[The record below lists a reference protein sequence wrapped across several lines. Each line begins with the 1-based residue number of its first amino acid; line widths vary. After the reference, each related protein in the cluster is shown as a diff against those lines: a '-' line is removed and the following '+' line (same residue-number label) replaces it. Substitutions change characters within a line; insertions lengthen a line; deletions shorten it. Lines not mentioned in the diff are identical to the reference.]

1 MPSWVAPLG
10 VAVGLTALVVWSFVQ
25 RWNVLASSPFP
36 LGVDGYFYPIQL
48 RSLLETGHLQYP
60 ASPLAFYLLAPF
72 AAVTDPITGAK
83 LGAAVLGALIALP
96 AYGVGMELSRERDR
110 GAGLIAAALATA
122 SAGSMYLTIEFVKN
136 GIGLTVA
143 MAALWLV
150 LRAMRAPSR
159 RSASIA
165 IAGIALALLTHKM
178 AAGLVIGIALPAA
191 IAEAFR
197 RGKLRWRRILP
208 IAIGLGLLALAGLVM
223 PERFLSP
230 GDLDLIDGLFT
241 TDADWSLPVRAGKL
255 RLGYEPVICAV
266 LALAAAA
273 LLILEQPD
281 RRSRLLLLAIVLQ
294 TAGELIGIGTLI
306 VSSGLLNWIIA
317 FGGIALALGGML
329 LRRRIGRTPGP
340 FTTRQGAGRDVVA
353 WSMIALGTLIA
364 LPWLDTTDGQGLA
377 MRLRVIAFVPM
388 ACCGSIV
395 ARAILRRIEAPRMI
409 IAAVLA
415 LGIVMLHVGGTRTE
429 GRVSAHPALV
439 AAAQA
444 VRIPVGGVAIVPE
457 RHIAFMIAWYARATI
472 NLRPEPVAVER
483 RYRVLTLNFLGLGSQ
498 LDAALIEARRDPGNR
513 VVGVHPLHP
522 NGMVIVPEV
531 TWRAMLERITGV
543 ERIRLDVWPTI

>member
-1 MPSWVAPLG
+1 MAPLG
-10 VAVGLTALVVWSFVQ
+10 VAVALTVLVGWSFVQ

-96 AYGVGMELSRERDR
+96 AYAVGRELSRDRDR
-110 GAGLIAAALATA
+110 GAGLIAAALATT
-122 SAGSMYLTIEFVKN
+122 SAGSLYLTIEFVKN

-143 MAALWLV
+143 MTALWLV

-159 RSASIA
+159 RSASVA
-165 IAGIALALLTHKM
+165 IAGIVLALLTHKM
-178 AAGLVIGIALPAA
+178 AAGLVLGIAIPAA

-197 RGKLRWRRILP
+197 RGMLRWRRILP
-208 IAIGLGLLALAGLVM
+208 IAIGLGILVLAGLVM

-230 GDLDLIDGLFT
+230 GDLDLIDGLFA
-241 TDADWSLPVRAGKL
+241 TDADWTLPVRAHKL
-255 RLGYEPVICAV
+255 RLGYEPILCAI
-266 LALAAAA
+266 LAIAAAVT
-273 LLILEQPD
+273 LILEQPD
-281 RRSRLLLLAIVLQ
+281 RRARLLLLAIVIQ

-306 VSSGLLNWIIA
+306 VSSGLLTWIIA
-317 FGGIALALGGML
+317 FGGIVLALGGML
-329 LRRRIGRTPGP
+329 LRRRIGRMPGP
-340 FTTRQGAGRDVVA
+340 FTTREGAGKEVVA
-353 WSMIALGTLIA
+353 WSLIALGGLIA

-388 ACCGSIV
+388 ALCGSIV
-395 ARAILRRIEAPRMI
+395 AQPILRRIKAPSTLL
-409 IAAVLA
+409 AAALA
-415 LGIVMLHVGGTRTE
+415 LGIVLLHVGTRTE
-429 GRVSAHPALV
+429 GRVTAHPALV

-444 VRIPVGGVAIVPE
+444 VRIPDGGVAIVPE

-472 NLRPEPVAVER
+472 NLRPEPIPAER

-498 LDAALIEARRDPGNR
+498 LDAALIEARKDPKSR

-522 NGMVIVPEV
+522 NGMVIVPET

-543 ERIRLDVWPTI
+543 ERIRLDAWPTI